1 MVTVSVDESMNLEK
15 VAFAEQGTGGSASR
29 PYQRHGTTG

>member
-1 MVTVSVDESMNLEK
+1 MNLEK